1 MDYMLERERIAVGD
15 VIFDGCHEQPVDLD
29 INLPDYCPDI
39 QRILKCQIY
48 PKITSRSI
56 TGDRLMLDGSYTVK
70 IFYLDPDGTSVRN
83 CESGDSY
90 SAEIALKQPADNAQ
104 ILASPR
110 VEYINCRA
118 TSPRRLDVH
127 GSFSLCAKVISA
139 GQDEIVSNIAGDD
152 VEQQKDTVTVNQLAG
167 FAQQQFSIDEV
178 LELGQGKPPADNI
191 VRSDAF
197 AVLQDFKITAG
208 KLMVKGEVNV
218 KFLYTATGE
227 NNTMETM
234 EYSVPFSQMLDCD
247 GVTDDCMCSV
257 KLSVSTVDTEI
268 KNDYS
273 GDKTYFDTQV
283 KIYATAQA
291 YRKADITV
299 VNDAYSRKY
308 DLNVGAKQKT
318 MDNLAEIAGDTYV
331 HKSEITIDDNT
342 VGKVID
348 VWSEMASAAADVED
362 GKVMFKGKYSLCIL
376 AQNENNSPFYF
387 ERLID
392 FEYAIPCTAAGD
404 LKCEADVKVGG
415 ISYRITGGG
424 IETKVELH
432 LSVEISKRFNFKA
445 ISDVTADETKP
456 VPRDTAASL
465 CLYFADAGESLWNI
479 ARDYRTSIDAVRSEN
494 GLSGD
499 LVENR
504 GMLLIPM

>member
-1 MDYMLERERIAVGD
+1 MDYMLERERIAAGE
-15 VIFDGCHEQPVDLD
+15 VIYDGCHEQPVDMD

-48 PKITSRSI
+48 PKISSRSI

-70 IFYLDPDGTSVRN
+70 IFYLDPDGACVR
-83 CESGDSY
+83 CCDSSDSY
-90 SAEIALKQPADNAQ
+90 SAEIALKQPADNAL

-139 GQDEIVSNIAGDD
+139 GQNEVVSNIAGDD
-152 VEQQKDTVTVNQLAG
+152 VEQQKTTVPVNQLAG

-208 KLMVKGEVNV
+208 KLMVKGDVNV
-218 KFLYTATGE
+218 KFLYMASGE

-234 EYSVPFSQMLDCD
+234 EYSVPFTQMLDCD
-247 GVTDDCMCSV
+247 GVTDDCLCNV
-257 KLSVSTVDTEI
+257 KLGVIGMETQI

-283 KIYATAQA
+283 KIQASAQA
-291 YRKADITV
+291 FRKTDATI
-299 VNDAYSRKY
+299 VNDAYSKTY
-308 DLNVGAKQKT
+308 DLNIGAKQKT
-318 MDNLAEIAGDTYV
+318 MDNLAEILGDTLV
-331 HKSEITIDDNT
+331 HKSEISMEDNT

-348 VWSEMASAAADVED
+348 IWSEMANAAADVDD
-362 GKVMFKGKYSLCIL
+362 GKVVFKGKYSLCVL
-376 AQNENNSPFYF
+376 AQNESNSPFYF

-392 FEYAIPCTAAGD
+392 FEHTLPCSTTGD
-404 LKCEADVKVGG
+404 LKCEADVTIGG

-424 IETKVELH
+424 IETKVELR
-432 LSVEISKRFNFKA
+432 LRAEVSQRINFKA

-456 VPRDTAASL
+456 VPRDDAASL

-479 ARDYRTSIDAVRSEN
+479 AREYRTSIASVRSEN

-499 LVENR
+499 FVENR